1 MPLLLNYYQSD
12 VLEAGCDEAG
22 RGCYA
27 GPVFAAAV
35 ILPKKFHHPMLNDS
49 KQLTEKQREQL
60 APIIKEE
67 AISWAVAQ
75 QSAAEID
82 ASNILKAAIKCMH
95 LSLDQLK
102 PKAKFI
108 AVDGNRFYAYKKVP
122 HQTIIKGDGQ
132 YANIAAASILA
143 KTARD
148 TWMQMLHEQ
157 YPQYGWNKNKRYG
170 TAAHRAAIA
179 RYGLCFEH
187 RKSFKILPPQL
198 SLL

>member
-157 YPQYGWNKNKRYG
+157 YPQYGWNKNKGYG